1 MGLDAFEH
9 CRCWQDGLAT
19 PCPVEPVGID
29 EEGCLALLLQWE
41 GNEAAHR
48 TFDAWQAEACPHK
61 AMEQASEHVSNW
73 AGVRLFQQALR
84 AAGPERFPTLATA
97 LPNLNGGS
105 LPADRAAVALAELDA
120 FVRTDRVID
129 EVELVDEATGRV
141 LMPYVEVYRGVFMYG
156 PGFQA
161 GVDPDGFFVQDR
173 ADPPVTLF
181 RAVRCG
187 QRPLPG
193 DRVEFSVGGTRTVVA
208 MRPVSDYGEPP
219 PARRAG
225 RTRRRGDV
233 RARGGGC
240 TGPRSN
246 TPSNEHISHP
256 NRASTSGG
264 GLAIVAPRG
273 YGRYRPWLSGG
284 CRPYVH
290 TMRRRNRGPSPVD
303 R

>member
-1 MGLDAFEH
+1 MGLDAYVS
-9 CRCWQDGLAT
+9 CRCWQDGLAA
-19 PCPVEPVGID
+19 PCPIGPVGYD
-29 EEGCLALLLQWE
+29 ENGVLTLLRPWE
-41 GNEAAHR
+41 GNEAAHD
-48 TFDAWQAEACPHK
+48 TFLAWVDSACPHET
-61 AMEQASEHVSNW
+61 MGLVNEHASNW
-73 AGVRLFQQALR
+73 SGVRLFQQALR
-84 AAGPERFPTLATA
+84 AAGEHRFPTLAAA
-97 LPNLNGGS
+97 LPDVGDGP

-208 MRPVSDYGEPP
+208 MRPVSDHGEPP
-219 PARRAG
+219 PERLAV
-225 RTRRRGDV
+225 RTRSRSGDDFAYVVEPLRRLCAASV
-233 RARGGGC
+233 A
-240 TGPRSN
+240 TGN
-246 TPSNEHISHP
+246 
-256 NRASTSGG
+256 
-264 GLAIVAPRG
+264 
-273 YGRYRPWLSGG
+273 
-284 CRPYVH
+284 
-290 TMRRRNRGPSPVD
+290 PVMWC
-303 R
+303 